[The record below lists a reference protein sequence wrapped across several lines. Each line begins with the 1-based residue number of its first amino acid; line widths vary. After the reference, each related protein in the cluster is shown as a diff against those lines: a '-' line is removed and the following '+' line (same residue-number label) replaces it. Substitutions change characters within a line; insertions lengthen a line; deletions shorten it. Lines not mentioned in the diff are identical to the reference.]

1 VVIWLVLLMSGG
13 GVPLLSPFYPAA
25 LVDRATVACVL
36 SEAIHH
42 RRYDFCNFLL
52 DALTILEALAFQ
64 PKAASNQ
71 GLWTH
76 TLAIDTLLCRCVNV
90 VFVYVCVL

>member
-1 VVIWLVLLMSGG
+1 M
-13 GVPLLSPFYPAA
+13 
-25 LVDRATVACVL
+25 DRATVACVL
-36 SEAIHH
+36 SDAIHH
-42 RRYDFCNFLL
+42 RYDFCNFLL

-71 GLWTH
+71 GLWIH